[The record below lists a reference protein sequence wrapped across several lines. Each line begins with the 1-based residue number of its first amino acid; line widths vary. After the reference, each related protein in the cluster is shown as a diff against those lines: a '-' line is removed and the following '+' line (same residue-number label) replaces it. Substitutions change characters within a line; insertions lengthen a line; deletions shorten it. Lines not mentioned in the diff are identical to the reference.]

1 MSGRLRAMPMDR
13 TDHAAAELGR
23 RSVRLRRT
31 VAGLLTLAGLA
42 VGAIGYI
49 ELRGFFLG
57 RFGMSSPIAVA
68 TLTVLPALALALRL
82 IRPTSA
88 IVLAGRREA
97 WWQELAQDYGL
108 DRAQFDDLMA
118 ILGESEAVTPSE
130 G

>member
-1 MSGRLRAMPMDR
+1 MPMDR

-57 RFGMSSPIAVA
+57 RFGMSSPIAVG

>member
-1 MSGRLRAMPMDR
+1 MPMDR